1 MVSLGGD
8 KPSLAGLKKGNRMC
22 TNRRRFNHH
31 STLYAVDYNIK
42 ANVKFPMFY
51 SYDVNRN
58 ISIFQLLVN
67 IDCTVRTSQ
76 GFLVY
81 CYSKNWRQ
89 MHESTLS
96 MRLIGTVNFTSN
108 VMTTFNLSQLLI
120 EVTLQHVRRGV

>member
-8 KPSLAGLKKGNRMC
+8 KPSLAGLKKKETGC
-22 TNRRRFNHH
+22 VLTAAGSNHH
-31 STLYAVDYNIK
+31 STLAVDYNIK

-51 SYDVNRN
+51 SYKVNRN

-81 CYSKNWRQ
+81 CYSKD
-89 MHESTLS
+89 
-96 MRLIGTVNFTSN
+96 
-108 VMTTFNLSQLLI
+108 
-120 EVTLQHVRRGV
+120 